1 MINELASL
9 STVALTFF
17 IVTVSPGPATISN
30 ATIAMQYGRKTGLSY
45 GAGLSCGLAFWGI
58 VAASGMGAILQ
69 GSLYLL
75 MLLKISGG
83 LYLLWLAFLS
93 ARSAWYSEVE
103 NAATSSERNWFLQG
117 LLLNMSNP
125 KAVLAWMAALSIG
138 LNSSDGFYK
147 IALATVLCIVF
158 GCVAYAIYSLLFSVR
173 SMMLAYQRCRRWI
186 QTIVAGL
193 FGLAG
198 AGLLRSSFA
207 Q

>member
-75 MLLKISGG
+75 VLLKIAGG
-83 LYLLWLAFLS
+83 LYLL
-93 ARSAWYSEVE
+93 
-103 NAATSSERNWFLQG
+103 
-117 LLLNMSNP
+117 
-125 KAVLAWMAALSIG
+125 
-138 LNSSDGFYK
+138 
-147 IALATVLCIVF
+147 
-158 GCVAYAIYSLLFSVR
+158 
-173 SMMLAYQRCRRWI
+173 
-186 QTIVAGL
+186 
-193 FGLAG
+193 
-198 AGLLRSSFA
+198 
-207 Q
+207 